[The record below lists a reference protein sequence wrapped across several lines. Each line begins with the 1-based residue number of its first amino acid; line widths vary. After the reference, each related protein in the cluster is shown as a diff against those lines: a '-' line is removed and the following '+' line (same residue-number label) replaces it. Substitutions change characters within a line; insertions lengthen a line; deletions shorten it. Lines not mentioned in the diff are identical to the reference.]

1 MKGSVQVRPLNDIG
15 IPSRNFARH
24 IASNRYPGRGLIIGR
39 SAGGDAWLLLY
50 WIMGRSDSSRNRRF
64 AIEGPV
70 LRTEPVDPTRLVAPE
85 LIIYP
90 AMLELPGIYIVANGD
105 QSRTIHDGL
114 RGGGTFETA
123 LATREREPDAPN
135 YTPRIS
141 GMLDLNGPP
150 VLSLSVLR
158 ANQADPAHTDRL
170 TYRPDPPPPGLGLC
184 LTTYMGDGDP
194 LPAFSGDPLLM
205 PLEGGAEEV
214 MGTYWDALDE
224 ENRVAI
230 ALKWVTRD
238 GSSELMAINRF

>member
-1 MKGSVQVRPLNDIG
+1 MNDTG
-15 IPSRNFARH
+15 IPARNFARH

-39 SAGGDAWLLLY
+39 SAADDAWFLLY

-64 AIEGPV
+64 AIEGSV
-70 LRTEPVDPTRLVAPE
+70 LRTEPVDPAKLDAPE

-105 QSRTIHDGL
+105 QSRTIHDAL
-114 RGGGTFETA
+114 RGGGTFEAA

-150 VLSLSVLR
+150 ALSLSVLR
-158 ANQADPAHTDRL
+158 ANPADPAHTDRL

-184 LTTYMGDGDP
+184 LTTYMGDGEP
-194 LPAFSGDPLLM
+194 LPAFSDDPLLM
-205 PLEGGAEEV
+205 PLGGGPEEV
-214 MGTYWDALDE
+214 METYWDALDE

-238 GSSELMAINRF
+238 GNSELMASNRF

>member
-1 MKGSVQVRPLNDIG
+1 MIDSA
-15 IPSRNFARH
+15 IPAQNFKRH
-24 IASNRYPGRGLIIGR
+24 IALNRYPGRGLVIGR

-50 WIMGRSDSSRNRRF
+50 WIMGRSKSSRNRRF

-70 LRTEPVDPTRLVAPE
+70 LRTEPVDPGRLVAPE

-105 QSRTIHDGL
+105 QSRTIYDGL

-150 VLSLSVLR
+150 ALSLSVLR
-158 ANQADPAHTDRL
+158 AHPVDPSHTERL
-170 TYRPDPPPPGLGLC
+170 TYRPDPPPLGRGLC

-194 LPAFSGDPLLM
+194 LPGFSDDPLLM

-230 ALKWVTRD
+230 AVKCVTRD
-238 GSSELMAINRF
+238 GSSDLMAINRF

>member
-1 MKGSVQVRPLNDIG
+1 MNDTG
-15 IPSRNFARH
+15 IPAQNFARH
-24 IASNRYPGRGLIIGR
+24 IASNRYPGRGLVIGR
-39 SAGGDAWLLLY
+39 SAGGDAWFLLY

-70 LRTEPVDPTRLVAPE
+70 LRTEPVDPARLDAPE

-90 AMLELPGIYIVANGD
+90 AMLELPRIYIVANGD
-105 QSRTIHDGL
+105 QSRTIYDALHA
-114 RGGGTFETA
+114 GGTFEAA

-141 GMLDLNGPP
+141 GMLELNGPP
-150 VLSLSVLR
+150 AVYLSVLR
-158 ANQADPAHTDRL
+158 ANRADPAQTDRV

-194 LPAFSGDPLLM
+194 LPGFLGDPMLM

-224 ENRVAI
+224 DNRVAI
-230 ALKWVTRD
+230 ALKSVTRD
-238 GSSELMAINRF
+238 GNSNTRTINRF

>member
-1 MKGSVQVRPLNDIG
+1 MKGPVQVRPMDDTG
-15 IPSRNFARH
+15 IPARNFARH

-39 SAGGDAWLLLY
+39 PAAGDPWFLLY

-64 AIEGPV
+64 VIEGPV
-70 LRTEPVDPTRLVAPE
+70 LRTEPVDPARLAAPE

-90 AMLELPGIYIVANGD
+90 AMLELPGTYIVANGD
-105 QSRTIHDGL
+105 QSRTIHDAL
-114 RGGGTFETA
+114 CGGRTFESA

-141 GMLDLNGPP
+141 GMLELNGPP
-150 VLSLSVLR
+150 AVSLSILR
-158 ANQADPAHTDRL
+158 ANPVDPAHTDRL
-170 TYRPDPPPPGLGLC
+170 TYRPGPPPPGLGFC
-184 LTTYMGDGDP
+184 LTTYMGDGEP
-194 LPAFSGDPLLM
+194 LPAFTGDPLLM

-230 ALKWVTRD
+230 ALKSVTRD
-238 GSSELMAINRF
+238 GGSELMAINRF

>member
-1 MKGSVQVRPLNDIG
+1 MKGPVQVRPMDDTGN
-15 IPSRNFARH
+15 PARNFARH

-39 SAGGDAWLLLY
+39 SAAGDAWFLLY

-70 LRTEPVDPTRLVAPE
+70 LRTEPVDPARLAAPE

-90 AMLELPGIYIVANGD
+90 AMLELPGTYIVANGD
-105 QSRTIHDGL
+105 QSRTIHDAL
-114 RGGGTFETA
+114 RGGGTFESA

-141 GMLDLNGPP
+141 GMLELNGPP
-150 VLSLSVLR
+150 AVSLSVLR
-158 ANQADPAHTDRL
+158 ADPVDPAGTDRL
-170 TYRPDPPPPGLGLC
+170 IYRPDPPPPGLGFC
-184 LTTYMGDGDP
+184 LTTYMGDGEP

-214 MGTYWDALDE
+214 MGTYWDALDD

-230 ALKWVTRD
+230 ALKSVTRD
-238 GSSELMAINRF
+238 GGSALMAINRF

>member
-1 MKGSVQVRPLNDIG
+1 MNGSG
-15 IPSRNFARH
+15 ISSQNFARH

-39 SAGGDAWLLLY
+39 SAGDDAWLLLY

-70 LRTEPVDPTRLVAPE
+70 LRTEPVDPARLVAPE

-90 AMLELPGIYIVANGD
+90 AMLELPGTYIVANGD
-105 QSRTIHDGL
+105 QSQTIYDGL

-150 VLSLSVLR
+150 ALSLSVLR
-158 ANQADPAHTDRL
+158 ANPADPAHTDRL
-170 TYRPDPPPPGLGLC
+170 TYRPEPPPPGQGLC
-184 LTTYMGDGDP
+184 LTTYMGDGEP
-194 LPAFSGDPLLM
+194 LPGFTGDPLLM
-205 PLEGGAEEV
+205 PLDGEPEKV
-214 MGTYWDALDE
+214 MGTYWDALDD

-230 ALKWVTRD
+230 AVKSVMLD
-238 GSSELMAINRF
+238 GGSELMAINRF

>member
-1 MKGSVQVRPLNDIG
+1 MNDTRIAVQ
-15 IPSRNFARH
+15 NFARH
-24 IASNRYPGRGLIIGR
+24 IASNGYPGRGLVIGR

-50 WIMGRSDSSRNRRF
+50 WIMGRSESSRNRRF

-70 LRTEPVDPTRLVAPE
+70 LRTEPVDPAKLDAPE

-90 AMLELPGIYIVANGD
+90 AMLELPGTYIVANGD
-105 QSRTIHDGL
+105 QSRTVYDAL
-114 RGGGTFETA
+114 RGGGTFESA

-150 VLSLSVLR
+150 AVSLSVLR
-158 ANQADPAHTDRL
+158 ANPADPARTDRL

-194 LPAFSGDPLLM
+194 LPGFSGDPLLM

-230 ALKWVTRD
+230 ALKSVTRD
-238 GSSELMAINRF
+238 GVSELKSINRF

>member
-1 MKGSVQVRPLNDIG
+1 MDDTG
-15 IPSRNFARH
+15 IPARNFARH

-39 SAGGDAWLLLY
+39 SAACDAWFLLY

-64 AIEGPV
+64 VIEGPV
-70 LRTEPVDPTRLVAPE
+70 LRTEPVDPARLAAPE

-90 AMLELPGIYIVANGD
+90 AMLELPGTYIVANGD
-105 QSRTIHDGL
+105 QSRTIHDAL
-114 RGGGTFETA
+114 LGGGNFESA

-141 GMLDLNGPP
+141 GMLELNGPP
-150 VLSLSVLR
+150 AVSLSVLR
-158 ANQADPAHTDRL
+158 ANPVDPAHTDRL
-170 TYRPDPPPPGLGLC
+170 TYRPGPPPPGLGLC
-184 LTTYMGDGDP
+184 LTTYMGDGEP
-194 LPAFSGDPLLM
+194 LPAFTGDPLLM

-230 ALKWVTRD
+230 ALKSVTRD
-238 GSSELMAINRF
+238 GGSELMAINRF

>member
-1 MKGSVQVRPLNDIG
+1 MNDTG
-15 IPSRNFARH
+15 NPPRNFARH

-39 SAGGDAWLLLY
+39 SADADADADADAWFLLY
-50 WIMGRSDSSRNRRF
+50 WIMGRSESSRNRRF

-70 LRTEPVDPTRLVAPE
+70 LRTEPVDHAKLDAPE

-90 AMLELPGIYIVANGD
+90 AMLELPGTYIVANGD
-105 QSRTIHDGL
+105 QSRTVYDAL
-114 RGGGTFETA
+114 LGGGTFEAA

-141 GMLDLNGPP
+141 GMLDLNGSPA
-150 VLSLSVLR
+150 VTLSVLR
-158 ANQADPAHTDRL
+158 ANPADPTLTDRL

-184 LTTYMGDGDP
+184 LTTYMGDGTP
-194 LPAFSGDPLLM
+194 LPAFSSDPLLM

-230 ALKWVTRD
+230 ALKSVTRD
-238 GSSELMAINRF
+238 GGSELMVINRF